1 MIPGK
6 CYCWPLKAEAF
17 LSTAKT
23 LISERSMAFHQKNN
37 RIHRKWYRIMK
48 SNRNLRNIFIP
59 PSALIFRFSMMLRY
73 DKWEKCVRWLLK
85 IGLLGLEAVIQ
96 RFLWEIKNET
106 FYQTNG
112 NVCLIDSLVC
122 TFFWGI
128 FAGRKEKC
136 FHMLGNIT
144 QGPASRKVSRCFN
157 APFFTYFLLR
167 ES

>member
-122 TFFWGI
+122 TFSEAFSLGGKKNA
-128 FAGRKEKC
+128 FTCLETLRK
-136 FHMLGNIT
+136 
-144 QGPASRKVSRCFN
+144 
-157 APFFTYFLLR
+157 APLR
-167 ES
+167 ERLVAVLMPPFSLTSC